1 MTDYWGQKGATMAR
15 LFPGRTR
22 PSRAWPLLLLLLLGL
37 LGGCQAKEPPLS
49 PAAAAFKKEVQD
61 CLDRLCRGLV
71 GLILKR
77 DVDALNETLKRVEP
91 EAIKLC
97 RMCPFRI
104 GILDKNGETL
114 TVYPFKI
121 EAMGNFANYEG
132 VARTLKNRRINQQR
146 LYLQDGSQIYLI
158 LIPLLRDKDLVGIM
172 VLSLSAKD
180 AHDRWDLKEKEFMQ
194 INFNLKR

>member
-1 MTDYWGQKGATMAR
+1 MDR
-15 LFPGRTR
+15 LFPGKTR
-22 PSRAWPLLLLLLLGL
+22 PSGAWPILLLLLLGL

-49 PAAAAFKKEVQD
+49 PEAGAFKKEVQD
-61 CLDRLCRGLV
+61 CLDRLCQGLV
-71 GLILKR
+71 GSILKR
-77 DVDALNETLKRVEP
+77 DVDALNETLKKVEP
-91 EAIKLC
+91 EALKLC

-121 EAMGNFANYEG
+121 EAMGNFANYTG
-132 VARTLKNRRINQQR
+132 VAQTLKNHQINQQR

-158 LIPLLRDKDLVGIM
+158 FVPLLHDNGLVGIM

-180 AHDRWDLKEKEFMQ
+180 ARDRWGLTEKEFLD

>member
-1 MTDYWGQKGATMAR
+1 MMDR
-15 LFPGRTR
+15 LFPGRIR
-22 PSRAWPLLLLLLLGL
+22 LSGAWPILLLLLLGL

-61 CLDRLCRGLV
+61 CLGRLCQGLV
-71 GLILKR
+71 GSILKG
-77 DVDALNETLKRVEP
+77 DVDALNETLKKVEP

-114 TVYPFKI
+114 TVYPFKA

-132 VARTLKNRRINQQR
+132 VAQTLKNRQINQQR
-146 LYLQDGSQIYLI
+146 LFLQDGSQIYLI
-158 LIPLLRDKDLVGIM
+158 LIPLLHDKDLVGIM

-180 AHDRWDLKEKEFMQ
+180 AHDRWGLTEKEFMD
-194 INFNLKR
+194 INFNIKR